1 MRVLTAEQMRQVDRR
16 AIEELGIPGSVLM
29 ENAAVGLADA
39 IGQSFP
45 EAETVAIL
53 CGPGNNGGDGLALA
67 RHLESRGY
75 RFCVFLLLHGA
86 EPKGDA
92 KMQLDI
98 LERSGIEVTRVL
110 PESDL
115 ESVLTACEHAD
126 LVVDA
131 LFGTGLSR
139 PLEGHYATLVE
150 GLGEITT
157 PLLAVDIPSGLD
169 GSSARSAACHL
180 RAQVT
185 VTFAAPKVA
194 HVLEPAARAMGELVV
209 TDLAI
214 PSFVI
219 AEADGDLHVL
229 LQPEMAACLQRRSTA
244 GHKGTYGHGLV
255 VAGSP
260 GKGGAAV
267 LAGRAAVR
275 SGAGLMTLAVPEPLL
290 MMVDGASLESMTQAL
305 PWDADG
311 GWGAAALSVVLEA
324 ARGKDAVAVGP
335 GLGLA
340 GNTAHQVRRLAM
352 RLSVPLVLD
361 ADGLNAFTEM
371 APETEM
377 ASERAPAATDHEL
390 VPPRLSAL
398 KERSAPTILTPHPG
412 EMARLLGISTQQV
425 EADRLDAV
433 RRAAAESG
441 AVVILKGYRSLVAD
455 PAGGVWI
462 NPTGNA
468 ALATGGS
475 GDVLTGLLVGLLA
488 QGYDALVASQLAV
501 FLHGLA
507 ADLWIQQ
514 RAAECLR
521 AGDLVDGLEMA
532 FRELKGR

>member
-16 AIEELGIPGSVLM
+16 AIEELGIPGAVLM

-45 EAETVAIL
+45 EAATVTIL

-67 RHLESRGY
+67 RHLDSRGY
-75 RFCVFLLLHGA
+75 RFCVFLLLHGS

-92 KMQLDI
+92 KLQLDI
-98 LERSGIEVTRVL
+98 LERSGIEVARISSQDDLAPVL
-110 PESDL
+110 S
-115 ESVLTACEHAD
+115 SCEHAD

-139 PLEGHYATLVE
+139 PLEGHYAALVK
-150 GLGEITT
+150 GLGEMAT

-169 GSSARSAACHL
+169 GSVARAAACHL
-180 RAQVT
+180 QAQVT

-194 HVLEPAARAMGELVV
+194 HVLEPTARAMGELVV

-214 PSFVI
+214 PPFVI
-219 AEADGDLHVL
+219 EEAPGDLHVL
-229 LQPEMAACLQRRSTA
+229 LQSELAACLQGRSA
-244 GHKGTYGHGLV
+244 SGHKGTFGHGLV

-267 LAGRAAVR
+267 LAGRAVVR
-275 SGAGLMTLAVPEPLL
+275 SGAGLVTLAVPEPLL
-290 MMVDGASLESMTQAL
+290 MMVDGASLESMTLAL
-305 PWDADG
+305 PWDEAG
-311 GWGAAALSVVLEA
+311 GWGAAAFSVALQA
-324 ARGKDAVAVGP
+324 AEGKDAVALGP

-340 GNTAHQVRRLAM
+340 GNTAHQVRRLA
-352 RLSVPLVLD
+352 RQLSVPLVLD
-361 ADGLNAFTEM
+361 ADALNAFTDM
-371 APETEM
+371 APEVG
-377 ASERAPAATDHEL
+377 SEVDGGEPAPR
-390 VPPRLSAL
+390 RLSAL
-398 KERSAPTILTPHPG
+398 KERSAPTVLTPHPG
-412 EMARLLGISTQQV
+412 EMARLLGISARQV
-425 EADRLDAV
+425 EADRLEAV

-441 AVVILKGYRSLVAD
+441 AVVVLKGYRSLIAD
-455 PAGGVWI
+455 ATGGVWI

-507 ADLWIQQ
+507 ADLWTRQH
-514 RAAECLR
+514 AAECLR
-521 AGDLVDGLEMA
+521 AGELVDALELA
-532 FRELKGR
+532 FRELKSP